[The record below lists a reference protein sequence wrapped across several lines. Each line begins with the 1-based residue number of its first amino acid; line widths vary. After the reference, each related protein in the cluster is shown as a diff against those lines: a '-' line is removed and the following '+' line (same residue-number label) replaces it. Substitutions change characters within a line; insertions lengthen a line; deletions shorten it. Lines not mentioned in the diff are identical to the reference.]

1 MILFLSKF
9 LALLFYPV
17 GLSILLLV
25 VAGILGFFSKKKSAL
40 GCAFAGT
47 AILLFFSMPIVAN
60 KLAGN
65 LESKYVQ
72 QRSFK
77 PAAAIVVLGGC
88 TRPAVPPRVFNG
100 IGAAGDRMVHAA
112 RLYNSGYAPYIVCTG
127 GRIPFLSNNP
137 TTEGETMASLLRDV
151 WRVDSASVIVESEAQ
166 TTYDHGPKLRALFKQ
181 RNMKQNIILVTSA
194 MHMERSVKIFKKF
207 GFTVQPA
214 PADIYV
220 DHCKGEL
227 LFALLPSADALNT
240 STTALHEYYG
250 ILAYAIMG
258 KL

>member
-17 GLSILLLV
+17 GLSILLLF
-25 VAGILGFFSKKKSAL
+25 VAGILSFFSKKKSAFC
-40 GCAFAGT
+40 CAFFGVAV
-47 AILLFFSMPIVAN
+47 LLVFSMPIVAN

-72 QRSFK
+72 QRSYR

-88 TRPAVPPRVFNG
+88 TRSAVPPRVFNEV
-100 IGAAGDRMVHAA
+100 GAAGDRLVHAA
-112 RLYNSGYAPYIVCTG
+112 RLYNCGYAPYIVCTG

-137 TTEGETMASLLRDV
+137 ITEGETMASLLREV
-151 WRVDSASVIVESEAQ
+151 WRVGSASVIVESEAQ

-181 RNMKQNIILVTSA
+181 RHMEQNIILVTSA
-194 MHMERSVKIFKKF
+194 MHMYRSVKIFKKF

-214 PADIYV
+214 PADVYI
-220 DHCKGEL
+220 DNSKSRL

-250 ILAYAIMG
+250 ILAYTIMG